1 MTLQAAPLSSVKLIL
16 RHYQRI
22 HDGNHKTTEMETS
35 IYMKLSWSPV
45 LGILYPENPGTCR
58 LWNIILNE
66 IYKLDTS
73 AAGIFLEINGKF
85 RIE

>member
-1 MTLQAAPLSSVKLIL
+1 
-16 RHYQRI
+16 
-22 HDGNHKTTEMETS
+22 
-35 IYMKLSWSPV
+35 V

-58 LWNIILNE
+58 LWNIILNK